1 MVAKEWVGGWLARQ
15 NVCMINVTKL
25 FKYFHV
31 FAAMMSMMMI
41 PALEEGGKRRKKL
54 ITIIKS

>member
-31 FAAMMSMMMI
+31 FAAMMSMMI